1 MQMDGLVA
9 VHEYLDHFEADVD
22 MATLRA
28 AGIVATLEEDA
39 RHGLMGHGLLGSGTR
54 GTDPLFR
61 LLVREED
68 AEEAAALLHRSE
80 DSLPA
85 AFRDGEVAVW
95 RESVAARTHG
105 RRRARRLWVLAW
117 LYGLL
122 ALLVVIGAIG
132 FLTSR

>member
-1 MQMDGLVA
+1 MDGLVA

-22 MATLRA
+22 VATLRA

-54 GTDPLFR
+54 GTDPVFR

-68 AEEAAALLHRSE
+68 AEEAAALLDRSE

-85 AFRDGEVAVW
+85 AFRDDEVTAW
-95 RESVAARTHG
+95 RESVVSRTHG
-105 RRRARRLWVLAW
+105 RRRAKRLWVLAW

-122 ALLVVIGAIG
+122 ALLVVIGIVA
-132 FLTSR
+132 FLAGR

>member
-28 AGIVATLEEDA
+28 AGIVATLDEDS
-39 RHGLMGHGLLGSGTR
+39 RHGLMGHGLLGPGTR
-54 GTDPLFR
+54 GTDPVVR

-68 AEEAAALLHRSE
+68 AEEAAALLRRSE

-85 AFRDGEVAVW
+85 AFRDDEVAEW
-95 RESVAARTHG
+95 RESVVSRTHG
-105 RRRARRLWVLAW
+105 RRRARRMWILAW

-122 ALLVVIGAIG
+122 GLLVVIGVIG
-132 FLTSR
+132 FLAGR